1 MARIFITGSSDG
13 LGLAAGRALIDDG
26 HEVVL
31 HARNEQRA
39 DDTRRAAP
47 GVSDVFVGDLASA
60 RETADVAAQANA
72 SGRFDAVIHN
82 AGVGYREPRRIA
94 TPEGHA
100 HLLAINVL
108 APFILTATMRRPR
121 RLIYLSSSSH
131 LGGHADVH
139 DLDWTERPW
148 NGSQAYGDSKLFD
161 AALAFAIARRWPDV
175 LSNAVE
181 PGWVPTKMGG
191 RGAPDDLSLGHVT
204 QAWLAT
210 SDSSE
215 ATVSG
220 RYFYH
225 GRAQEPL
232 AASRSEQFQDAL
244 LTELALLTGV
254 ELPSAS
260 PA

>member
-1 MARIFITGSSDG
+1 MPRILITGSSDG

-31 HARNEQRA
+31 HARNESRA

-47 GVSDVFVGDLASA
+47 GAADVLVGDLTSA

-82 AGVGYREPRRIA
+82 AGIGYREPRRVA

-100 HLLAINVL
+100 HLLAVNVL
-108 APFILTATMRRPR
+108 APYILTALVARPA
-121 RLIYLSSSSH
+121 RLVYLSSSSH
-131 LGGHADVH
+131 LGGSPEVR
-139 DLDWTERPW
+139 DLDWIERPW

-161 AALAFAIARRWPDV
+161 AALAFAVARRWTDV

-181 PGWVPTKMGG
+181 PGWVPTAMGG
-191 RGAPDDLSLGHVT
+191 RGAPDDLALGHVT

-210 SDSSE
+210 SD
-215 ATVSG
+215 APDALVSG
-220 RYFYH
+220 GYFYH
-225 GRAQEPL
+225 QRQQEPL
-232 AASRSEQFQDAL
+232 GATRSPAFQGAL
-244 LTELALLTGV
+244 LAELERLTGV
-254 ELPSAS
+254 ALP
-260 PA
+260 